1 METDVKA
8 IADDSEKLVG
18 SVESVIYT
26 NEDNGYAI
34 LDFGTNENE
43 MVTVVGTMPYV
54 GEGDELTV
62 WGKWVHH
69 PKYGRQFAVQQFEK
83 RLPSD
88 SAAIL
93 RYLSSGAIKGV
104 GAKKAQSIVE
114 VFGEDTF
121 DVIENHPDW
130 LTQIKGIN
138 HRLANSISEE
148 FCRQAGVRAAMMFFR
163 EFFGAA
169 LTVRIYHAW
178 GGGAVDRAK
187 QNPYALCEEIE
198 GIGFEKADMLAEHL
212 GIDKN
217 SLERVK
223 SGILYTLS
231 YNAAQHGHMCLP
243 QEMLQAAAAELLDV
257 PEARVCEAMAELQKE
272 GKLRR
277 IHTHQKEGDITYV
290 YDRASYLCERSI
302 AERLVMIERSCIT
315 IENTDVAGFIAREER
330 MGGIGYAELQKQAI
344 AGALENGVMI
354 LTGGPGTGKT
364 TVVRALLR
372 IFSSMGLRVALC
384 APTGRAAKRLS
395 EATMEEAKTVHRLL
409 EMNYNGGTKA
419 EFLRNERNHLD
430 EDVIIVDES
439 SMLDAPLA
447 AALLAAIKPGARLI
461 LVGDANQLPSV
472 GAGNVLRD
480 IIASERFETI
490 ALTEIF
496 RQAQN
501 SLIVTNAHAIHR
513 GQMPQLDIKNNDFFY
528 LPRGS
533 DREISLTVAD
543 LCENRLPRAYGASV
557 VGGIQVICPSRKGEA
572 GTENLNRVLQ
582 ATLNPPATY
591 KREYVARELCFREGD
606 RVMQIRNNYDLIF
619 ERGEETGC
627 GVFNG
632 DIGIIEEIDP
642 QEKRLVVAFDDRHV
656 TYDFT
661 GLDELELAYAVT
673 VHKSQGSEYPVVI
686 LPLCSASPML
696 HTRNLFYTAVTRAQ
710 RMVILVGKREIA
722 EKMVQNNR
730 QAMRYTGLA
739 ARLFVG
745 GEKQN
750 EVPR

>member
-1 METDVKA
+1 
-8 IADDSEKLVG
+8 
-18 SVESVIYT
+18 
-26 NEDNGYAI
+26 
-34 LDFGTNENE
+34 
-43 MVTVVGTMPYV
+43 
-54 GEGDELTV
+54 
-62 WGKWVHH
+62 
-69 PKYGRQFAVQQFEK
+69 
-83 RLPSD
+83 
-88 SAAIL
+88 
-93 RYLSSGAIKGV
+93 
-104 GAKKAQSIVE
+104 
-114 VFGEDTF
+114 
-121 DVIENHPDW
+121 
-130 LTQIKGIN
+130 
-138 HRLANSISEE
+138 
-148 FCRQAGVRAAMMFFR
+148 
-163 EFFGAA
+163 
-169 LTVRIYHAW
+169 
-178 GGGAVDRAK
+178 
-187 QNPYALCEEIE
+187 
-198 GIGFEKADMLAEHL
+198 
-212 GIDKN
+212 
-217 SLERVK
+217 
-223 SGILYTLS
+223 
-231 YNAAQHGHMCLP
+231 
-243 QEMLQAAAAELLDV
+243 
-257 PEARVCEAMAELQKE
+257 
-272 GKLRR
+272 
-277 IHTHQKEGDITYV
+277 
-290 YDRASYLCERSI
+290 
-302 AERLVMIERSCIT
+302 
-315 IENTDVAGFIAREER
+315 EER

-480 IIASERFETI
+480 IIASGRFETI

-750 EVPR
+750 EIPL